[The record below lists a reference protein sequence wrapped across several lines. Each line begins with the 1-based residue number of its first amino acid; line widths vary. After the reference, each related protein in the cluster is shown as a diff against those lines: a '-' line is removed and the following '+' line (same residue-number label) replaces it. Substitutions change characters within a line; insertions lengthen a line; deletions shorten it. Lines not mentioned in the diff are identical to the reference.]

1 MENTHPKLFLGIQPA
16 LSLMT
21 NEEDYSYELGSSG
34 FLLGHDHHYRGRN
47 DKVRVKEVRNDDDDD
62 DDHVLDGMKDG
73 KYCNKKENKGEKKEK
88 TRKPRFAFQ
97 TRSQVDILDDGYR
110 WRKYGQKAVK
120 NNKFPRSVLFTYMQE
135 GF

>member
-1 MENTHPKLFLGIQPA
+1 MENTHPKLFLGTQPA

-21 NEEDYSYELGSSG
+21 NYELGSSG
-34 FLLGHDHHYRGRN
+34 FLGHDHHYRGRN
-47 DKVRVKEVRNDDDDD
+47 NKVTVKEVRNEDD
-62 DDHVLDGMKDG
+62 VLEIKDG

-120 NNKFPRSVLFTYMQE
+120 NNKFPRSVLFTYMQA